1 MSLVPVCVGQICKTE
16 DFGRYFGTVY
26 AFASFATLI
35 TIPIGADI
43 LETHGATILV
53 SFFSLVLLFGILFFT
68 LARWAC
74 LKWTWNWFVKV

>member
-35 TIPIGADI
+35 TIPIGGEI
-43 LETHGATILV
+43 LETRGATALID
-53 SFFSLVLLFGILFFT
+53 FFMFVLLFGIFSFI

-74 LKWTWNWFVKV
+74 LKWKWKTFAKV